1 MKKICI
7 ALDYNPSAEKVAE
20 TGYAYAKALGSE
32 TILAHVITDL
42 VYYNIDYSPIM
53 GYEYPINTG
62 GIKIAEEIVHVAEN
76 FLSTAAKHLGGKD
89 IKTEVLKGNPDKT
102 AETLLKFC
110 ETNLIDLL
118 VIGTHSHSAL
128 ENVLMGNT
136 AVKVVRH
143 TKIPLLVV
151 PVKK

>member
-20 TGYAYAKALGSE
+20 TGYAYAKALGSV
-32 TILAHVITDL
+32 TVLAHVITDL
-42 VYYNIDYSPIM
+42 AYHNMDYSPIM

-62 GIKIAEEIVHVAEN
+62 GINMATEIVHVAEN
-76 FLSTAAKHLGGKD
+76 FLSAAAEHLGGKG
-89 IKTEVLKGNPDKT
+89 IKTEVLEGKINET
-102 AETLLKFC
+102 AEIILEFC
-110 ETNLIDLL
+110 KTNFIDLL
-118 VIGTHSHSAL
+118 VIGTHSHSVL

-151 PVKK
+151 PTKK

>member
-7 ALDYNPSAEKVAE
+7 ALDYNPSAEKVAQ

-32 TILAHVITDL
+32 TILAHVTSDL
-42 VYYNIDYSPIM
+42 AYYNLDYSPIM
-53 GYEYPINTG
+53 GYIYPINTK
-62 GIKIAEEIVHVAEN
+62 GINIAAEISHVAEN
-76 FLSTAAKHLGGKD
+76 FLSAAAEHLGGKD
-89 IKTEVLKGNPDKT
+89 IKTEVLNGIPDNT
-102 AETLLKFC
+102 AKTLLKFC

-118 VIGTHSHSAL
+118 VIGTHGHSAL

-136 AVKVVRH
+136 AVRVVRH